1 MTHPL
6 QLLVRQADT
15 VLHTDLVAYTTLLAQ
30 DGHRLDLDA
39 VLDDAGG
46 VAGQGQGRALDTG
59 PGADL
64 AAPTDD
70 RVHDAGIVLDLRVL
84 EDDGLLDAGATA
96 DGGTWA
102 DRDVGSQLGGRVDV
116 GRRVNEN
123 GRDDVGR
130 GLGKLLGAVLAGLLE
145 VQGIGGHGR
154 AGGLDLAPKVLGLV
168 YEELLAIG
176 HVAEN
181 ILLEADNLALALIV
195 VVVVLVEDEGALEV
209 LVAGVA
215 GQARSVGATLNGAL
229 DGGEDNIGAEEVDT
243 AVDEVGDVALGL
255 LDVVQHALGVVVAN
269 NAAKVCGGLCAHTR
283 AQDDGLCILLGE
295 ELEHLVEG
303 EGAADVRVQD
313 EQALGLALENGVAEV
328 VQAAGG
334 AQGLVLAQVLDGEVW
349 EVVGGIFDEIAED
362 GLVIVADEVDLV
374 YGGDFGDGGQAV
386 VNDGVARDI
395 EEGLR

>member
-1 MTHPL
+1 M
-6 QLLVRQADT
+6 
-15 VLHTDLVAYTTLLAQ
+15 
-30 DGHRLDLDA
+30 
-39 VLDDAGG
+39 
-46 VAGQGQGRALDTG
+46 AGQGQGRALDTG

-64 AAPTDD
+64 AAPANN
-70 RVHDAGIVLDLRVL
+70 RVHDTGVVLDLSVL

-96 DGGTWA
+96 DGRAWA

-116 GRRVNEN
+116 GRRVDEN

-130 GLGKLLGAVLAGLLE
+130 RLGELLGAVLAGLLQ
-145 VQGIGGHGR
+145 VQGVGGHGR

-168 YEELLAIG
+168 HEKLLAVG

-181 ILLEADNLALALIV
+181 ILLEANDLALALVIV
-195 VVVVLVEDEGALEV
+195 VVILVEDEGALEV

-215 GQARSVGATLNGAL
+215 GQARAVGAALDGAL
-229 DGGEDNIGAEEVDT
+229 DGGEDDVGAEEVDA
-243 AVDEVGDVALGL
+243 AVDEVGDVSLGL
-255 LDVVQHALGVVVAN
+255 LDVVQDALGVVVAN
-269 NAAKVCGGLCAHTR
+269 NAAKVCGGLCADAR

-313 EQALGLALENGVAEV
+313 EEALRLALQDGVAEV
-328 VQAAGG
+328 VQATGG

-349 EVVGGIFDEIAED
+349 EVGGGIFDEIAED
-362 GLVIVADEVDLV
+362 GLVIIADEVDLV

-386 VNDGVARDI
+386 VDDGVAGDI